1 MEAAAKFFFHV
12 LENGLKWIRL
22 RWLERRRWHRST
34 CGLKQI
40 FLQYCYHRA
49 VALSERALF
58 REQR

>member
-34 CGLKQI
+34 FGLNQT
-40 FLQYCYHRA
+40 FLQYFYHRA
-49 VALSERALF
+49 VALSEWVPF